1 MRYRSIMAAAL
12 AALVVGFPIVV
23 KDPYVMHMLNMA
35 GIYALLTLS
44 LNILAGFTGQVSLG
58 HAAFYGIGAY
68 TSAILSVDYHWSPW
82 VGLAMAGV
90 VAAAFG
96 FLLGLPTLRL
106 KGLYLAVATIGFG
119 EIMYLVFVNWIPVTK
134 GPMGITQVPQP
145 AMLGIK
151 LDSYNS
157 YYYLVMAALV
167 VALFLSY
174 RLVNSRVGRAL
185 LAIRENET
193 AAEAMGINSTYYKV
207 LAFTLS
213 AGLAGIAGGLYA
225 HEIGFISP
233 ESFLNSESIA
243 ILTMMVAGGMGN
255 IFGSVLG
262 ALVLVVVPEAMRAFG
277 DIRLVIYGAALI
289 LMMIFLPG
297 GLAGWFQR
305 LDEYLAARFSRGS
318 TPRAKEV

>member
-1 MRYRSIMAAAL
+1 MVAAL
-12 AALVVGFPIVV
+12 AALVVAFPMVV

-145 AMLGIK
+145 AILGIK

-157 YYYLVMAALV
+157 YYYLVIAALV

-318 TPRAKEV
+318 TPRTKEV

>member
-243 ILTMMVAGGMGN
+243 ILTMMVAGGIGN

-262 ALVLVVVPEAMRAFG
+262 AVVLVVVPEMMRAFG
-277 DIRLVIYGAALI
+277 DVRLVIYGAGLI

-297 GLAGWFQR
+297 GLAGLFQR
-305 LDEYLAARFSRGS
+305 LDEYVTARFARVNSRM
-318 TPRAKEV
+318 KEV